1 MKKFFIRLIMA
12 ILMCLCIGSGTQ
24 LMMVRGKIYNL
35 KPGAAETAEFRN
47 MEVYPRALAKAEE
60 AAGLYGCGIGE
71 TLSVWLVQNR
81 YSLKGD
87 EELTLDN
94 FALWRGYFNYFRRE
108 EYGELKKAAEAVW
121 NDLVY
126 FPVAHL
132 EGEKDVSFDNSW
144 MSKRNYGGERRH
156 EGTDVMPPGNKRGYY
171 PIVSMT
177 EGVVEKVGWLEKG
190 GWRLGIRSPHGGYF
204 YYAHLSS
211 YAKDFSPG
219 DSVKAG
225 ELLGFMGD
233 SGYGKEEGTTGMFDV
248 HLHLGIY
255 ISTEHY
261 EEISVNPYW
270 VLRYLEGQK
279 LKYKYDL

>member
-1 MKKFFIRLIMA
+1 MKNFLSRLIIV
-12 ILMCLCIGSGTQ
+12 ILLCICIGRGTQ
-24 LMMVRGKIYNL
+24 LLSVQGKIQNL
-35 KPGAAETAEFRN
+35 SAGAAETAGFRN
-47 MEVYPRALAKAEE
+47 MEIYPQALVMAGET
-60 AAGLYGCGIGE
+60 AGLYGCGLGE
-71 TLSVWLVQNR
+71 VLSVWLPQNR
-81 YSLKGD
+81 YSLEGG

-94 FALWRGYFNYFRRE
+94 FALWRSYFSYYRSE
-108 EYGELKKAAEAVW
+108 EYTELKKASEAVW
-121 NDLVY
+121 DDLVY

-156 EGTDVMPPGNKRGYY
+156 EGTDVMPPKNKRGYY

-190 GWRLGIRSPHGGYF
+190 GWRLGVRSPHGGYF

-211 YAKDFSPG
+211 YAKAFSPG
-219 DSVKAG
+219 DTVKAG
-225 ELLGFMGD
+225 ELIGFMGD

-261 EEISVNPYW
+261 DELSVNPYW

-279 LKYKYDL
+279 LKYKYNL